1 MKTDWSIMNMKVVY
15 LLLVLAINSMDFQAF
30 AQGKL
35 KPSTGILPI
44 SEYYVM

>member
-15 LLLVLAINSMDFQAF
+15 LLLVQAINLMDFQAF

-35 KPSTGILPI
+35 KSSTGILPF
-44 SEYYVM
+44 SEYYIM